1 MQFFFNVYLRG
12 GIFARICACIHNFMR
27 RCNFMRTFYAVTMR
41 VLVLLVCL
49 WNIGYEVI
57 GQQVYRNHAQAIPV
71 DLIVRL
77 KPAYTVSDLRWQ
89 VGVCFPLLDTSCW
102 ELVPIWERLGLWQ
115 VRVHCADRGPALRF
129 TLKGWQRLPAVDAA
143 IENRP
148 IEWRR
153 IPDDPQFDKQWHLYD
168 PQTMVDLDMPVL
180 WDVDTGGITAAADT
194 IVVCIIDGGFDY
206 LHEDLLPNQWIN
218 LGEVPDNGIDDD
230 GNGYVDDY
238 LGWNVATF
246 SDDIRVSTSHGTRVA
261 GLIGARGNNGKGV
274 AGINWRVKLMY
285 VAGISD
291 IASVLRAFRYPYGMR
306 KLYNETGGAA
316 GAFVVAIN
324 ASWGIPNLFPE
335 DVPIWCALYDS
346 LGAEGILTVAA
357 APNRYENVDSVGDM
371 PALCSSDYLLVVTNL
386 DRQEQFR
393 SAGYSLRSV
402 DLAAIGSDVW
412 TTAPGHTYK
421 YFGGTSA
428 ATAIVSGAVA
438 FLYAWPTCNPLA
450 ALSRTDPPM
459 AVLRVKSALMDGVRP
474 IASLQGKCV
483 SGGRLDLKGAIAQL
497 QPLWLR
503 DIRTDAAIVDWP
515 YFIRDTATVALRSAD
530 GTTADTLILSNPP
543 DTIASLR
550 PCSWYSLQVLDSCP
564 LQYPTTPL
572 HFRTDGCCDPPS
584 IISWTALGDTAVLVS
599 WTSVSAAERYHI
611 QFIDPLSDDT
621 LHYDFIP
628 TDSPFIAGGL
638 SPCTDYRVLVRSQCG
653 DSTSSAQI
661 YAIRTLG
668 CGACLDL
675 SYCTPGIVPQAQNDH
690 FQRLYLDSVVL
701 LDSPALMGYALFS
714 QTIPSIVQR
723 CDNVEL
729 KGVISY
735 PDNYAVALWL
745 DADADGQ
752 FSPSERLAIR
762 RLVQHDSFTLRF
774 ALGDVVVG
782 ERMRLR
788 IAVKY
793 LGFDTAAP
801 LPCGE
806 NIEFGQVL
814 DFCLRVVDSC
824 QKAVQHLV
832 VDTSTTGR
840 VAIRWSPCS
849 AVDSY
854 FIHLQFDGWDTSFS
868 SLEPSVLVEHYPR
881 CQRGQLS
888 IRGQCADGEQTAT
901 YTDSL
906 QMPCGTYTTWGGSPP
921 KVAFRYVS
929 PYLYIDLGSNYR
941 FDRVEVYGSDG
952 RVVVHQAIPR
962 QRRNMVLSTHS
973 WGAGVFFIV
982 LHNAQGR
989 RIVNKLCL
997 LQ

>member
-1 MQFFFNVYLRG
+1 M
-12 GIFARICACIHNFMR
+12 H
-27 RCNFMRTFYAVTMR
+27 R
-41 VLVLLVCL
+41 VILLYCL
-49 WNIGYEVI
+49 WGISFGVV
-57 GQQVYRNHAQAIPV
+57 GQQVYRHTDRESIAT
-71 DLIVRL
+71 DLIIRL
-77 KPAYTVSDLRWQ
+77 SPAYTISDLRWQ
-89 VGVCFPLLDTSCW
+89 LAVCYPLLDTSCW

-115 VRVHCADRGPALRF
+115 VRTYCVQGMQAQGF
-129 TLKGWQRLPAVDAA
+129 SIEGWQKLPAVDYA

-168 PQTMVDLDMPVL
+168 PQTTVDLDMPVL
-180 WDVDTGGITAAADT
+180 WDLDTGGTTAAADT

-206 LHEDLLPNQWIN
+206 LHEDLMPNHWTN
-218 LGEVPDNGIDDD
+218 RGEVPDNGIDDD
-230 GNGYVDDY
+230 GNGYVDDV

-261 GLIGARGNNGKGV
+261 GLIGARGNNGKGI

-335 DVPIWCALYDS
+335 DVPVWCALYDS
-346 LGAEGILTVAA
+346 LGAVGILTVAA

-386 DRQEQFR
+386 DRREQFQ
-393 SAGYSLRSV
+393 SAGYSARSV

-412 TTAPGHTYK
+412 TTAPGHTYG

-438 FLYAWPTCNPLA
+438 FLYAWPTCNPIA
-450 ALSRTDPPM
+450 VLSRSDPSK
-459 AVLRVKSALMDGVRP
+459 AVLAIKNALMNGVRP
-474 IASLQGKCV
+474 IAQLQGKCV

-503 DIRTDAAIVDWP
+503 EVRSDAIIVDWP
-515 YFIRDTATVALRSAD
+515 YFIRDTAVVILRSAD
-530 GTTADTLILSNPP
+530 GAISDTLTLSSPP
-543 DTIASLR
+543 DTIASLQ
-550 PCSWYSLQVLDSCP
+550 PCTAYTLQVLDSCP
-564 LQYPTTPL
+564 LQYPASPL
-572 HFRTDGCCDPPS
+572 RFRTDGCCDPPS
-584 IISWTALGDTAVLVS
+584 IISWTPLGDTAVLLS
-599 WTSVSAAERYHI
+599 WSSVTAAERYYVH
-611 QFIDPLSDDT
+611 FIDPLSDDT
-621 LHYDFIP
+621 LRYDFIP
-628 TDSPFIAGGL
+628 TDTPLIAGGL

-653 DSTSSAQI
+653 DSTSSAQTF
-661 YAIRTLG
+661 ALRTLG

-690 FQRLYLDSVVL
+690 FLWLYLDSVVL
-701 LDSPALMGYALFS
+701 LDSPTLAGYALFS
-714 QTIPSIVQR
+714 QAIPSSAQR
-723 CDNVEL
+723 CDSLEL
-729 KGVISY
+729 KGMISY

-745 DADADGQ
+745 DADADGR
-752 FSPSERLAIR
+752 FRPSERLASR
-762 RLVQHDSFTLRF
+762 RLVQQDRFALRF

-782 ERMRLR
+782 ERTRLR
-788 IAVKY
+788 IAIKY

-806 NIEFGQVL
+806 NVEFGQIL

-824 QKAVQHLV
+824 QGVVQQLV
-832 VDTSTTGR
+832 VDTSTSGR
-840 VAIRWSPCS
+840 VVIRWSPCS

-854 FIHLQFDGWDTSFS
+854 FIHLQFDGWDTS
-868 SLEPSVLVEHYPR
+868 LTTQEPEVYLEHYPR

-888 IRGQCADGEQTAT
+888 IKGLCTNGKVSDPYTTVIQT
-901 YTDSL
+901 
-906 QMPCGTYTTWGGSPP
+906 PCGTYTSVGGSPP
-921 KVAFRYVS
+921 KVAIRYMS
-929 PYLYIDLGSNYR
+929 PYVYIDLSSSYR
-941 FDRVEVYGSDG
+941 FERVVVYSSDG
-952 RVVVHQAIPR
+952 RVVEHKTVPR
-962 QRRNMVLSTHS
+962 QRRNIVLSTHS

-982 LHNAQGR
+982 LHNVQGGR
-989 RIVNKLCL
+989 VAKKICVM
-997 LQ
+997 Q